1 MPGQPHAFDHAAAQR
16 MHAALLERMGRDG
29 LLEDRAI
36 AAAFGAVP
44 RHHFLPGHPLE
55 QVYADQAV
63 AIKREGDEWL
73 SSSSQPAMMAIML
86 SQLGLAPGHRVLEI
100 GAGTGYNAAL
110 MAHIVGPAGRV
121 ISLDIDAEL
130 VAAAQKHLADASHA
144 EVEVRQADGA
154 LGAPDAAPFDRII
167 VTAGA
172 WDLLPAWRAQLAPA
186 GRIVVPVTVLPGV
199 MLSLALERHDDVWE
213 AVSARPCGFVLLR
226 GAEAHPGRSWGTP
239 RIRLYPHAQRGASVR
254 ATATVEKEWSRIEI
268 SWGWSGESH

>member
-1 MPGQPHAFDHAAAQR
+1 MTEQERAFDHELAR
-16 MHAALLERMGRDG
+16 RLHRALLDGMEREG
-29 LLEDRAI
+29 LLVDPAI

-55 QVYADQAV
+55 QIYADQAV
-63 AIKREGDEWL
+63 AVKREGDEWL

-86 SQLGLAPGHRVLEI
+86 AQLDLRPGLAVLEV

-110 MAHIVGPAGRV
+110 IAHILGPGGRV
-121 ISLDIDAEL
+121 LSLDIDADL
-130 VAAAQKHLADASHA
+130 VAAARANLDVAGYPA
-144 EVEVRQADGA
+144 VEVRHADGS

-172 WDLLPAWRAQLAPA
+172 WDLLPAWRDQLAPR

-199 MLSLALERHDDVWE
+199 MLSLALERRGEVWE

-226 GAEAHPGRSWGTP
+226 GAEAHPGRSWGRPAITLRP
-239 RIRLYPHAQRGASVR
+239 RDER
-254 ATATVEKEWSRIEI
+254 AARVSAVAVIEKEWSQLRIA
-268 SWGWSGESH
+268 WGEPEA